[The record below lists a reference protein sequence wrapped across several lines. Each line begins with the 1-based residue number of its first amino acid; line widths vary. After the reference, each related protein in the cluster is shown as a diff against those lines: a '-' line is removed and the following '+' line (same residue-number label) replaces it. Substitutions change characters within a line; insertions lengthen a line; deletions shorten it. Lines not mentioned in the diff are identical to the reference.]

1 MSKHNNEQEVQVE
14 IGSNCGRESK
24 KYTHPAFGLI
34 KRNVYTGKRNTF
46 GSPLETDEF
55 FSITV
60 TKATHECTRTS
71 EMHHPEEEMLS
82 VILTA
87 SQWANF
93 ITTSNSGVGTP
104 CTLRHVR
111 QGDLESVPE
120 ISNPR
125 YNSTDYYEQVKD
137 IAKKTTERL
146 KQLNAELM
154 AEINGKASK
163 VRLREIQRQIDVEL
177 SNMPSNM
184 AFTIQVAEEKMIQV
198 ADEITMVA
206 QSKIANYANEQG
218 LGQIDVA
225 ELKQINHKGQ

>member
-1 MSKHNNEQEVQVE
+1 
-14 IGSNCGRESK
+14 
-24 KYTHPAFGLI
+24 
-34 KRNVYTGKRNTF
+34 
-46 GSPLETDEF
+46 
-55 FSITV
+55 
-60 TKATHECTRTS
+60 
-71 EMHHPEEEMLS
+71 
-82 VILTA
+82 
-87 SQWANF
+87 
-93 ITTSNSGVGTP
+93 
-104 CTLRHVR
+104 
-111 QGDLESVPE
+111 
-120 ISNPR
+120 
-125 YNSTDYYEQVKD
+125 
-137 IAKKTTERL
+137 
-146 KQLNAELM
+146 M